1 MTFAMDSHSDHFLKP
16 SKIESL
22 MNKSIGVLA
31 RLGIGPG
38 YIHLLEVQG
47 RRTGKT
53 YTTPVNLL
61 ELNGHRYLVG
71 GRGHTGWSK
80 NVLASGVVIL
90 RRGRRSQRLRALP
103 VMDDR
108 KPEILRAYLQEYR
121 GTVQRFFSVPA
132 DSPTAAFVAI
142 ANMHP
147 VFEVVVETQRH
158 QGTGRQ

>member
-1 MTFAMDSHSDHFLKP
+1 
-16 SKIESL
+16 

-31 RLGIGPG
+31 RLGIGPA

-47 RRTGKT
+47 RRTGKM

-61 ELNGHRYLVG
+61 ELNGHSYLVG

-80 NVLASGVVIL
+80 NVLAAGVVTL
-90 RRGRRSQRLRALP
+90 RRGRRSQRFRALP
-103 VMDDR
+103 VTDGR

-132 DSPTAAFVAI
+132 DSPIDAFAAIV
-142 ANMHP
+142 NMHP
-147 VFEVVVETQRH
+147 VFELVVT
-158 QGTGRQ
+158 